1 MTESKLSITDWQAL
15 YKVCTC
21 MQIIII
27 VMMRKMASKQANIVK
42 INEAKSGNKGGRI
55 IIIIII

>member
-1 MTESKLSITDWQAL
+1 
-15 YKVCTC
+15 
-21 MQIIII
+21 
-27 VMMRKMASKQANIVK
+27 MASKQANIVK